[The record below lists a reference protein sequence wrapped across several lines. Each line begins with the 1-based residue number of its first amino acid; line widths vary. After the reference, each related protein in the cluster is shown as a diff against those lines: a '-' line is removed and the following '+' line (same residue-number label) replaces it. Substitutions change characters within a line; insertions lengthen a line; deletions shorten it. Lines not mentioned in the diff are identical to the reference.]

1 MLVAETYREAGEETN
16 GCGDCV
22 LTRRFVR
29 SSAYIKK
36 RQIPHLRNLKHIS
49 ID

>member
-22 LTRRFVR
+22 LTRRL
-29 SSAYIKK
+29 SARLLIINIRFYK
-36 RQIPHLRNLKHIS
+36 
-49 ID
+49 